1 MITIFVGIIVLIF
14 ILIYIYNE
22 CVKMEY
28 SKDEL
33 KLTVFIGIIV
43 IIFWVITCLV

>member
-14 ILIYIYNE
+14 IFIYIYNE
-22 CVKMEY
+22 YVKMEY

-33 KLTVFIGIIV
+33 ELTIFIDIIV

>member
-14 ILIYIYNE
+14 ICIYFYNK

-33 KLTVFIGIIV
+33 KLTVFIDIIV